1 MYDNSTTMKYSVVD
15 FLVSSL
21 LRWIFS
27 EKHPL
32 ENAEYAPGT
41 FVRLLINAAQSKDYV
56 ETISGL
62 DPGLPNVDTLFWRL
76 SECASLDLILREYKK
91 VVKRN
96 IEAVK
101 GQIRRRRF
109 IIAIDETHEPFYG
122 RLKNLW
128 IHDYRNGVKGA
139 TGSYKYIVVS
149 IVSGDLRFI
158 LLVIPIPKISM
169 DTDYYV
175 KELLIFV
182 KSLIPIEIVLLDRGF
197 YSWGVIMTLQK
208 LKLGYII
215 LVPKYDKFK
224 EWLKKGAGLHDH
236 QGELKRDKTTYKIS
250 TYIAVL
256 PGYNGFDW
264 VFATNIKY
272 DKIFRYVRYYK
283 KRWGIETT
291 FRVQDEVRIKTKS
304 PIPLIRF
311 ALFVFECLL
320 YNVWQF
326 FKGRVPFRRFVNI
339 LFRMRI
345 IKTAVF
351 TAIEL
356 LKEKDISDDK
366 GPPPDKIYAEL
377 IGKFGYIERVIL
389 QHGC

>member
-1 MYDNSTTMKYSVVD
+1 MRYSVMD

-32 ENAEYAPGT
+32 ENAEYAPCT
-41 FVRLLINAAQSKDYV
+41 FVQLLMNAAQAKDYV
-56 ETISGL
+56 ETISSL
-62 DPGLPNVDTLFWRL
+62 DPGLPNADTLFWLL
-76 SECASLDLILREYKK
+76 SECASLDLILREYKR

-101 GQIRRRRF
+101 EQIRRRRF
-109 IIAIDETHEPFYG
+109 IIAIDETHEPFFG

-169 DTDYYV
+169 ETDYYV

-182 KSLIPIEIVLLDRGF
+182 KSLIPIELVLLDRGF
-197 YSWGVIMTLQK
+197 YVWGVIKVLQE

-215 LVPKYDKFK
+215 LVPKYAVFK
-224 EWLKKGAGLHDH
+224 DWLKKGAGLH
-236 QGELKRDKTTYKIS
+236 ELHGKLNRDKTIYKIS

-256 PGYNGFDW
+256 PDYKGFDW
-264 VFATNIKY
+264 VFATNIQY
-272 DKIFRYVRYYK
+272 EKIFRYVRYYK

-291 FRVQDEVRIKTKS
+291 FRVQDEVKIRTKS
-304 PIPLIRF
+304 PIPEIRF

-320 YNVWQF
+320 YKVWQF
-326 FKGRVPFRRFVNI
+326 FKGRVQNGGI
-339 LFRMRI
+339 
-345 IKTAVF
+345 
-351 TAIEL
+351 
-356 LKEKDISDDK
+356 
-366 GPPPDKIYAEL
+366 
-377 IGKFGYIERVIL
+377 
-389 QHGC
+389 